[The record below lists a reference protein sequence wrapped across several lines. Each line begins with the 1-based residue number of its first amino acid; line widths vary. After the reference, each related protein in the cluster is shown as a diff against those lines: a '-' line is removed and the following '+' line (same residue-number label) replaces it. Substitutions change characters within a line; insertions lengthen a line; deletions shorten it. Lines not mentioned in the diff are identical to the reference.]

1 MVNSQNILEK
11 ILSARE
17 NRAQQRALF
26 LKQQF
31 NALSLSLNIPGYP
44 KSNGLLSTFFLEVKS
59 NLINYLQANRIE
71 LITEKEI
78 LILDEAGDFFIT
90 PISKNSKIDL
100 LALKKLTEN
109 FEATQPLGRLID
121 VDIFNY
127 LGEPISSGKE
137 KPCYFCG
144 EHAAISCMRNKRHTK
159 EEIRTLIFSDIEK
172 KLNISAKNN
181 CINTLS
187 AFASKAILYEIS
199 LGPKPGLVSFKDTGS
214 HTDMHFFTF
223 LNSAV
228 SLTPFFNEFC
238 KLGYEYT
245 GKIEEI
251 LPKIRHIGLK
261 AEQEMFKATG
271 NVNTHK
277 GIIFLF
283 GISLFSIAKI
293 ISENKTYSDTIFK
306 NLVIKITNGI
316 VKNELELASKKAST
330 HGELMFEN
338 YGKLGAGIRQ
348 EVAEGFPSIFKN
360 AVPFL
365 DKNFKNHHKI
375 NEKEIQEIL
384 QTTLL
389 HIMALNNDSNI
400 LYRSNFEALTQI
412 KKLAKNAIHSKK
424 SYIELCNYCKNNN
437 ISPGG
442 SADLL
447 SVSLLI
453 HFVKTAQL

>member
-11 ILSARE
+11 ILNARE

-26 LKQQF
+26 LEQQF
-31 NALSLSLNIPGYP
+31 NTLSLSLNIPGYP
-44 KSNGLLSTFFLEVKS
+44 KSNGLISSFFLEIK
-59 NLINYLQANRIE
+59 NHLINYLQAHRVE
-71 LITEKEI
+71 LIIEKEI
-78 LILDEAGDFFIT
+78 LILDEAGDFFIV

-100 LALKKLTEN
+100 LKLKKLTEN
-109 FEATQPLGRLID
+109 FELTQPLGRLID
-121 VDIFNY
+121 VDIFNDVG
-127 LGEPISSGKE
+127 LPISSGKK

-144 EHAAISCMRNKRHTK
+144 EHAAISCMRNQRHTK
-159 EEIRTLIFSDIEK
+159 QEIRDLIFNDIEK
-172 KLNISAKNN
+172 NLNNSAKNN
-181 CINTLS
+181 CIQTLS

-199 LGPKPGLVSFKDTGS
+199 LSPKPGLVSFKDTGS
-214 HTDMHFFTF
+214 HNDMHFFTF
-223 LNSAV
+223 INSAV

-238 KLGYEYT
+238 KLGYNYT

-293 ISENKTYSDTIFK
+293 TSENKIYSDTIFR
-306 NLVIKITNGI
+306 NLVIEITDGI
-316 VKNELELASKKAST
+316 VKNELKFTSKKVST
-330 HGELMFEN
+330 HGELMYKN

-348 EVAEGFPSIFKN
+348 EVTEGFPSVFKN
-360 AVPFL
+360 ALPYL

-375 NEKEIQEIL
+375 NQEKIQEVL

-400 LYRSNFEALTQI
+400 LYRSNIGSLTKVKQ
-412 KKLAKNAIHSKK
+412 LANNAIDSEK
-424 SYIELCNYCKNNN
+424 SYIELCNYCKENN

-453 HFVKTAQL
+453 HFVKNAQL

>member
-1 MVNSQNILEK
+1 MVNSQKILEK
-11 ILSARE
+11 ILNARE
-17 NRAQQRALF
+17 NRAQQRAQF

-31 NALSLSLNIPGYP
+31 NTLSLSLNIPGYP
-44 KSNGLLSTFFLEVKS
+44 KSNELISTFFLEVKN
-59 NLINYLQANRIE
+59 NLINYLQANRVE
-71 LITEKEI
+71 LIYEKET
-78 LILDEAGDFFIT
+78 LIVDEAGDFFII
-90 PISKNSKIDL
+90 PIAKNSKINVL
-100 LALKKLTEN
+100 ELKILTEN
-109 FEATQPLGRLID
+109 FESTQTLGRLID
-121 VDIFNY
+121 VDIFND
-127 LGEPISSGKE
+127 LGVPISSGK
-137 KPCYFCG
+137 KKLCYFCG
-144 EHAAISCMRNKRHTK
+144 KHAAISCMRNKRHTK
-159 EEIRTLIFSDIEK
+159 EEIRNLIFNDLK
-172 KLNISAKNN
+172 KIQAISIKNKR
-181 CINTLS
+181 INTLV

-199 LGPKPGLVSFKDTGS
+199 LSPKPGLVSFKDTGS

-228 SLTPFFNEFC
+228 ALTPFFNKFC
-238 KLGYEYT
+238 ELGYAYT

-251 LPKIRHIGLK
+251 LPKIRHIGIK

-293 ISENKTYSDTIFK
+293 ISENNRFSDTTFK
-306 NLVIKITNGI
+306 YLVIEISNGI
-316 VKNELELASKKAST
+316 VKNELELNSKKVAT
-330 HGELMFEN
+330 HGELMYKK

-348 EVAEGFPSIFKN
+348 EVAEGFPSVFKN
-360 AVPFL
+360 ALPFL
-365 DKNFKNHHKI
+365 DKNFKNHQKL
-375 NEKEIQEIL
+375 NQEEIQEIL

-389 HIMALNNDSNI
+389 HIISLNNDSNI
-400 LYRSNFEALTQI
+400 LYRSNFEALTHV

-424 SYIELCNYCKNNN
+424 SYIELCNYCKENN

-453 HFVKTAQL
+453 HFVKNAQL